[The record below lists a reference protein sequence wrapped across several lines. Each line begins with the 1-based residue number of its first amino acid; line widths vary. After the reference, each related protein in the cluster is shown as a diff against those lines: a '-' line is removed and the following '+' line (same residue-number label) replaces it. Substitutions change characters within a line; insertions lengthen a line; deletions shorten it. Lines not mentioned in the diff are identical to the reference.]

1 MDLELPKPRPPEPFP
16 EPKPIP
22 YDPLLDYAP
31 FETLKDYYG
40 CPPAGVSRNLMT
52 EDIVGAQ
59 ANQCGIKDPMD
70 PMVSLLLVTPFQNFR
85 EELLSF
91 SFGTFLSYCLN
102 FC

>member
-22 YDPLLDYAP
+22 YDALLDFAP

-40 CPPAGVSRNLMT
+40 CPPAGISRNLMT

-70 PMVSLLLVTPFQNFR
+70 PMVSLFLVLPSKK
-85 EELLSF
+85 SF
-91 SFGTFLSYCLN
+91 VIFIYFFLSYSLN
-102 FC
+102 LC